1 MREKPRVSCWS
12 TTAIPKDRRRHDD
25 GWYHTGDTAWRDE
38 EGYLGTWAATTTSS
52 SRAAIASA
60 PLRSRSVLLEHE
72 AVREC
77 AVTGV
82 PDPVRGKA
90 VKATVV
96 LRKVSRVPKSWCA
109 SCRPGSSS
117 APRPTNIPRIV
128 EFVDALP
135 KTVNG
140 KIRRAAIRESGRGT
154 PKEKRPGAW
163 CMMERVRCKTVKIM
177 TVITGHYGVGKTN
190 PDASTWP

>member
-1 MREKPRVSCWS
+1 M
-12 TTAIPKDRRRHDD
+12 
-25 GWYHTGDTAWRDE
+25 
-38 EGYLGTWAATTTSS
+38 
-52 SRAAIASA
+52 
-60 PLRSRSVLLEHE
+60 LLEHE

-96 LRKVSRVPKSWCA
+96 LAEGFEGNEVLVRELQQWVKQRT
-109 SCRPGSSS
+109 
-117 APRPTNIPRIV
+117 APYKYPRIV

-140 KIRRAAIRESGRGT
+140 KIRRAAIREADESQEGT
-154 PKEKRPGAW
+154 PKTK
-163 CMMERVRCKTVKIM
+163 V
-177 TVITGHYGVGKTN
+177 
-190 PDASTWP
+190 PDGLV